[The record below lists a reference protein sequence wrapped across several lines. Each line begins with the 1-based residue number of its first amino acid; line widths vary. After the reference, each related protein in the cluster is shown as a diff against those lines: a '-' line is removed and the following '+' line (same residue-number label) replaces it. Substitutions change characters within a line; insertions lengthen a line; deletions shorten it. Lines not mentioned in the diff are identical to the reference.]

1 MMYFP
6 DLLTEKR
13 CMLASSSSLVD
24 GANGEFP
31 IPSLRSL
38 ALQQLVLNK
47 LVLNN
52 NCSLEEELPGQGYK
66 DLVRSMRLLTRD
78 CLGDYQMTGLE
89 ESLVYD
95 DGREVL
101 DQDLAAVRPKALNY
115 DNTIQ
120 VVKKYNSLGPVEW
133 KIGKSP
139 ISAAFSINGGLLL
152 SCDPAG
158 KWLIFRIAGEREDVF
173 TPMSGSRGWVFQQQ
187 SWIEGSSLVAQTNE
201 KKEPNDFGQEE
212 SNRRKVAT
220 FGHNMFLYQEK
231 KVFTWRSSTD
241 NYPSYSYTY
250 KVKAWFNKT

>member
-1 MMYFP
+1 MSIP
-6 DLLTEKR
+6 DLLTERKFIF
-13 CMLASSSSLVD
+13 ASSSSLVD
-24 GANGEFP
+24 SANGEFP

-47 LVLNN
+47 LVLNI